1 MHNSITYVRPSEKSS
16 HQGNLI
22 RLARSDYDWGRRYN
36 VGQKNGAGIQI
47 RYKLSENIAS
57 NVCDVCKYL
66 YVLKLNCVVG
76 FVFLLKCS
84 IYFQELQSGDESP
97 N

>member
-36 VGQKNGAGIQI
+36 VGQKNGAGLQI

-57 NVCDVCKYL
+57 EIDA
-66 YVLKLNCVVG
+66 LKLGVLSWQKEKKQ
-76 FVFLLKCS
+76 F
-84 IYFQELQSGDESP
+84 
-97 N
+97 